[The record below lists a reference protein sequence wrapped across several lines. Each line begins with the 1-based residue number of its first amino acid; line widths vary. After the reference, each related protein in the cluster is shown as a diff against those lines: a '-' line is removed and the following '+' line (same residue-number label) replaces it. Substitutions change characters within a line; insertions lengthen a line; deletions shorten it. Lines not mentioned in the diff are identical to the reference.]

1 MWCGPIP
8 TAQSEYKNVHFFY
21 ENPTRLHF
29 VLFIGEV
36 IIKNRFMIN
45 LTQGGVGRE
54 DEDVKGVDTG
64 RIVSGQNQ
72 LGIVGTDECEE

>member
-1 MWCGPIP
+1 M
-8 TAQSEYKNVHFFY
+8 
-21 ENPTRLHF
+21 
-29 VLFIGEV
+29 

-72 LGIVGTDECEE
+72 LGILETDECEE

>member
-1 MWCGPIP
+1 M
-8 TAQSEYKNVHFFY
+8 
-21 ENPTRLHF
+21 
-29 VLFIGEV
+29 
-36 IIKNRFMIN
+36 IIKNRFMID

-54 DEDVKGVDTG
+54 YEDVKGVDTG